1 MTDAPRAYEAP
12 RTYDAA
18 RAGEAPRPRDA
29 PRAYGA
35 ARAHD
40 APRLHGPPRAHD
52 ATHTYDA
59 PRTYWDTRHRERD
72 DLASGGHIGLDRP
85 GNEIFYAV
93 RLGQLLTL
101 IGDLSSPVSP
111 LFVLDAGCGKGH
123 FARSLARCGHHVD
136 AFDASEEAVT
146 HARAEGGGPRYGV
159 SALDEWRSPWLYD
172 VVLCVDVLFHV
183 LDDAEWTASLRN
195 LASLV
200 RITGR
205 LIVTDEDTQEP
216 VPRGDYILH
225 RPTAAYRRELEPLGL
240 SHTLFR
246 PYGFRENR
254 VGFHVFTRTR

>member
-1 MTDAPRAYEAP
+1 MTDAVRAPAG
-12 RTYDAA
+12 TYT
-18 RAGEAPRPRDA
+18 DA
-29 PRAYGA
+29 P
-35 ARAHD
+35 
-40 APRLHGPPRAHD
+40 L
-52 ATHTYDA
+52 
-59 PRTYWDTRHRERD
+59 TYWDNRHRERD

-85 GNEIFYAV
+85 GNEIFYAI

-101 IGDLSSPVSP
+101 IGDLSSPAAP

-136 AFDASEEAVT
+136 AFDASEEAVR
-146 HARAEGGGPRYGV
+146 HARTTGGGPRYRV
-159 SALDEWRSPWLYD
+159 AALDEWRSPWLYD
-172 VVLCVDVLFHV
+172 VVMCVDVLFHV
-183 LDDAEWTASLRN
+183 LEDAAWAASLRN

-205 LIVTDEDTQEP
+205 LIVTDENTDEP

-225 RPTAAYRRELEPLGL
+225 RPVAAYRAELEPLGL